1 MLIKPKEK
9 GEINHNTYCSTM
21 AASGNGPS
29 AAPYWMVQLQA
40 LPLELSAG
48 FRGFPVCE
56 TGVSLT
62 VPCAYLRGSPGLGF
76 PCLQALGGW

>member
-9 GEINHNTYCSTM
+9 GGSNHNTYCSTM
-21 AASGNGPS
+21 AAGGNGPS
-29 AAPYWMVQLQA
+29 AAPNWTVQLQA
-40 LPLELSAG
+40 LPLELSAD
-48 FRGFPVCE
+48 FRGFPSCK

-62 VPCAYLRGSPGLGF
+62 VPGAYLRGSPGLGF